1 MDDSFLEMLA
11 GALLFVAL
19 LAVAYIFLLVT

>member
-1 MDDSFLEMLA
+1 MDSFLEMLA

-19 LAVAYIFLLVT
+19 LAVGYLFLIIT

>member
-1 MDDSFLEMLA
+1 MDSFLEMLA

>member
-1 MDDSFLEMLA
+1 MDDSFLEMLS

-19 LAVAYIFLLVT
+19 LAVGYLFLIIT